1 MEILRFFKQGS
12 APQRTQSQMLVKA
25 PHTFQIEYLH
35 RQQDNNKFLN
45 RIKECALLNM
55 SVNYTPNNN
64 YATFDN
70 GAPTSIELTL
80 AFKELDP
87 VFNDDYNGI
96 EGVGF

>member
-1 MEILRFFKQGS
+1 MEITIFKDIKV
-12 APQRTQSQMLVKA
+12 TSQPFYRGALV
-25 PHTFQIEYLH
+25 I
-35 RQQDNNKFLN
+35 LN